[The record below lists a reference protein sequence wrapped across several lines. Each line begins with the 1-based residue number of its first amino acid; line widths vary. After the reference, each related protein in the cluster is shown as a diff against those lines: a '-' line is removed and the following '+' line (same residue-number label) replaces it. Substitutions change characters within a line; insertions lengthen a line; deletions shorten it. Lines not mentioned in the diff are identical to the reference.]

1 MAELNRRQMLRLLGV
16 GGCVLT
22 LGALNGCALPLRW
35 DSSLAKGEASSMGL
49 GKAELDRG
57 LAQATLDQWKKVL
70 RVQHGMENVSPSE
83 VERRITHAKDL
94 TLRLLNHI
102 DEIGLSKKID
112 GALIGSPEEIVVSEN
127 DVYEATRILQ
137 DAMPADELQELKK
150 RIPRRVSKSAALDPI
165 LKEGGVSQ
173 HFRNVMAQLNV
184 QASVLKTANSEEAEA
199 GQFVTA
205 MGSNC
210 SWGVGVCAVLFTL
223 LLLTCGDECS
233 QSTTDVV
240 IAVCFA
246 GIVVS
251 CGS

>member
-1 MAELNRRQMLRLLGV
+1 MAELNRRQLLKLWGM
-16 GGCVLT
+16 GSGVLT
-22 LGALNGCALPLRW
+22 LGALSGCTLPLRW
-35 DSSLAKGEASSMGL
+35 DSSPDDGKASSMGL
-49 GKAELDRG
+49 SKANLDKG

-70 RVQHGMENVSPSE
+70 RAQYGMENISPSE
-83 VERRITHAKDL
+83 VEKRISHAKGM
-94 TLRLLNHI
+94 TLRLLDHI

-112 GALIGSPEEIVVSEN
+112 SALIGRPEEIAVSEK
-127 DVYEATRILQ
+127 DIFEATRILQ
-137 DAMPADELQELKK
+137 DAMPADELHKLEK
-150 RIPRRVSKSAALDPI
+150 RIPRRVNKSAVLDPI

-173 HFRNVMAQLNV
+173 HFRNLMAQLNI
-184 QASVLKTANSEEAEA
+184 QASTLGTATSESEA
-199 GQFVTA
+199 GQFARA

-210 SWGVGVCAVLFTL
+210 SWAVGICAGLFTL

>member
-1 MAELNRRQMLRLLGV
+1 MAELNRRQLLKLLGM
-16 GGCVLT
+16 GSGVLT
-22 LGALNGCALPLRW
+22 LETLSGCTLPLRW
-35 DSSLAKGEASSMGL
+35 DSSPDAGKASSMGL
-49 GKAELDRG
+49 GKANLDRG

-70 RVQHGMENVSPSE
+70 RAQHGMENVSPSE
-83 VERRITHAKDL
+83 VERRITQARDM
-94 TLRLLNHI
+94 TLRLLDHI
-102 DEIGLSKKID
+102 DQIGLSKKID
-112 GALIGSPEEIVVSEN
+112 RSLMGSPEEIAVSEEEI
-127 DVYEATRILQ
+127 YEATCILQ
-137 DAMPADELQELKK
+137 DAIPADELQELES
-150 RIPRRVSKSAALDPI
+150 RIPRRVNKSAVLDPI

-173 HFRNVMAQLNV
+173 HFRNAMAQLNV
-184 QASVLKTANSEEAEA
+184 QTSALRTATSEAEA
-199 GQFVTA
+199 GQFVTG